1 MDVHHP
7 VIAVRDYE
15 SFRRLLCHNIP
26 DSYAKWLDLR
36 AKWEE
41 QAAQDG
47 QMVANVVINS
57 DQFAR
62 YLRTKEKSPDLN
74 SLTKF
79 TDSVARGQF
88 D

>member
-1 MDVHHP
+1 MDVHNP

-26 DSYAKWLDLR
+26 ASYAGWLDLR

-47 QMVANVVINS
+47 KMVANVVVNS

-79 TDSVARGQF
+79 ADSVARGQF
-88 D
+88 Y

>member
-15 SFRRLLCHNIP
+15 SFRKLLCDNIP
-26 DSYAKWLDLR
+26 CSYAEWLDLR

-41 QAAQDG
+41 RAAQEG
-47 QMVANVVINS
+47 NMVANVVINS
-57 DQFAR
+57 DQYSR

-79 TDSVARGQF
+79 TASVATGQF
-88 D
+88 Y